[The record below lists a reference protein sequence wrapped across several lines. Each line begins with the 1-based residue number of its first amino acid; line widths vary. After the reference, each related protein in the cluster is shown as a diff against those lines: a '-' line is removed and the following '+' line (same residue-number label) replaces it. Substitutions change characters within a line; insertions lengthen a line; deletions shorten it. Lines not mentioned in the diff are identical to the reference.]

1 MDLHLSGRSALIT
14 GASKGIG
21 RAIALAL
28 AEEGCLLHL
37 AARGRAELD
46 ALADELAATGLP
58 RPRVH
63 ALDLSARGAPA
74 ALAEACGSL
83 DILVNNA
90 GAIPRGDV
98 GSVDEDQWRDA
109 WALKV
114 FGTIDL
120 SRAVLVG
127 MRARQHGV
135 IINIIGL
142 AGERPNADYI
152 VGSTGNAALMAFT
165 RGVGS
170 ASIDTGVRILGI
182 NPGLVNTERLQ
193 SILRAQAAQRFG
205 DAERWRECQDA
216 SRLPAGRA
224 AEPKEVADVAAFL
237 ASDRASYMS
246 GTIVT
251 VDGGR
256 TYRA

>member
-1 MDLHLSGRSALIT
+1 MDLHLNGRRALIT

-21 RAIALAL
+21 RAIAQAL
-28 AEEGCLLHL
+28 AREGCVLHL
-37 AARGRAELD
+37 AARGRAELQ
-46 ALADELAATGLP
+46 ALADELAASGAP
-58 RPRVH
+58 RPEIHV
-63 ALDLSARGAPA
+63 LDLAVKGSPA
-74 ALAEACGSL
+74 ALAVACGPL

-98 GSVDEDQWRDA
+98 ASVDEDRWRDA

-120 SRAVLVG
+120 SRAVLGG
-127 MRARQHGV
+127 MTDRQRGV
-135 IINIIGL
+135 IVNVIGL

-165 RGVGS
+165 RGIGS
-170 ASIDTGVRILGI
+170 TSIDSGVRVLGV

-193 SILRAQAAQRFG
+193 SILRAQAEQRFG
-205 DAERWRECQDA
+205 DAARWRECQDA
-216 SRLPAGRA
+216 SKLPAGRA
-224 AEPKEVADVAAFL
+224 AEPHEVAEVVAFL

>member
-1 MDLHLSGRSALIT
+1 MDLNLGGRRALIT

-28 AEEGCLLHL
+28 AAEGCVLHL
-37 AARGRAELD
+37 AARGRAELEF
-46 ALADELAATGLP
+46 LADQLAADGLP
-58 RPRVH
+58 RPGVH
-63 ALDLSARGAPA
+63 VIDLSARGTPA
-74 ALAEACGSL
+74 TLAEECGPL

-98 GSVDEDQWRDA
+98 ESVDEDQWRNA

-120 SRAVLVG
+120 SRAVLAG
-127 MRARQHGV
+127 MRDRRHGV

-170 ASIDTGVRILGI
+170 ASIDSGVRVLGV

-193 SILRAQAAQRFG
+193 SILRAQAVQRFG
-205 DAERWRECQDA
+205 EEERWRECQDA
-216 SRLPAGRA
+216 SKLPAGRA
-224 AEPKEVADVAAFL
+224 AEPKEVADVAVFL